1 LSSISIQISP
11 GLLVRSTLV
20 RRSLIEITPA
30 GKERERERERE
41 RNKGAKGGWQMC
53 GGGEVT
59 SMLSSIDLI
68 DLIGM
73 IWRVLARGVLRVL
86 YTVTED
92 CVVSESL

>member
-1 LSSISIQISP
+1 
-11 GLLVRSTLV
+11 VRSTLV

-30 GKERERERERE
+30 SKERERERK
-41 RNKGAKGGWQMC
+41 KGAKGGWQMC